1 MTHTTAESGM
11 SLRSPAQHVL
21 RASPSPMHHALKP
34 APAPQWQHESN
45 MVSMVKATAW
55 SAIAQVCVAVCCS
68 VLQCRWQ
75 KRLPAVLSHR
85 SVLQCVAVCF
95 RLLQCIAVRCRVFSF
110 VAVYCRALPCGAV
123 CCRVLPYVAV
133 GCRVL
138 QCVAMSMAK
147 VTTLSAIT

>member
-68 VLQCRWQ
+68 LLQCRWQ

-85 SVLQCVAVCF
+85 SVLQCVFVCCSVLPCVAVCF
-95 RLLQCIAVRCRVFSF
+95 RLLQCIAVRCRV
-110 VAVYCRALPCGAV
+110 VPCVAV
-123 CCRVLPYVAV
+123 CCRVLPWGAV
-133 GCRVL
+133 CCSVL
-138 QCVAMSMAK
+138 QCRWRK
-147 VTTLSAIT
+147 